1 MNAPPG
7 DTLRPPPAASH
18 SESPTGWRP
27 SFMLAD
33 VARRVTSRQLVGRA
47 DELAGLHAVTQAAAH
62 GEVRVVLLS
71 GDAGIGKTRLV
82 TTVIAQARDD
92 GFIAALGGC
101 LQLGEVS
108 VAYAPLVE
116 ALRDLRIQLGEDV
129 LAELLGPGLA
139 DIGALLG
146 SGNAGAAQRSGPL
159 FEHVLGFLTRLSRR
173 QPVLLVFEDLH
184 WADASTRDL
193 VAFLG
198 RNLRDASVVLLLTYR
213 ADDLHR
219 RHPLRPVV
227 ADLERDP
234 RVERIPLSGLAR
246 DELASLLGEISDDPP
261 SDEVV
266 DELLARSDGNPLYV
280 EELMA
285 AGGIDH
291 GVPRT
296 LSDVILSRVERLSE
310 PAQAALHVAAVL
322 GDDVDD
328 MLLEQVIGQ
337 PVTAAL
343 REALSV
349 QVLVI
354 DGDACRF
361 RHALVREALYDDLL
375 PGERERLH
383 LSAAQA
389 IEVSERLDEHVRW
402 ALLAHHWDAAG
413 MSVKAFAASLQAG
426 QEAERVHA
434 FADAAAQYERALR
447 LYDRLPDP
455 GIRRA
460 DLLMRAANAFHAS
473 SISPRAAALA
483 EAALREFGD
492 DAAPEQRALVYER
505 IGRFNWMINRGG
517 AAHAAYEQARA
528 LVEGRP
534 ASREQAFTL
543 AALGQ
548 SLMLRERYHDADRAL
563 QRAIAVADEVGA
575 TDVRAHALTSLGP
588 TLAGLG
594 RVDESV
600 SAMQRARELTTDP
613 EEVGRGYVNLAHC
626 LYYAARYDEAA
637 RVGADGVEYAM
648 RSGYHGTYTS
658 AVAGAWVTALLCA
671 GRWDE
676 AATLRADRR
685 IRPGDPYHELRWLP
699 LLLRRG
705 QVEEARPV
713 VERVLRET
721 AQAEDIQFR
730 GLALLR
736 AAELATLDQRWD
748 DARLLIADM
757 LARAAGTDD
766 QYFVAQAYGL
776 GVTIPGDVAAVD
788 RLGADA
794 VAWGATLQAQLP
806 EVRAWLATVPA
817 QQSRVHG
824 ADTPDEWAAVV
835 KAWDGIGQPYPA
847 ALARYW
853 QADALLRARSR
864 EDAARL
870 LADALAT
877 ADALGAAPLAARV
890 RTLAQRARLALSIG
904 APDRDPVAAL
914 NLTPRELEVLALVAQ
929 GHTNRQIG
937 AALFISEKT
946 ASVHVTNLLRKLAVA
961 NRTEAA
967 AIARRV
973 GV

>member
-1 MNAPPG
+1 
-7 DTLRPPPAASH
+7 
-18 SESPTGWRP
+18 
-27 SFMLAD
+27 MLAD

-146 SGNAGAAQRSGPL
+146 SGNAGAAQSSGPL

-198 RNLRDASVVLLLTYR
+198 RNLRDASIVLLLTYR

-291 GVPRT
+291 GVPAT

-600 SAMQRARELTTDP
+600 SALQRARELTTDP

-658 AVAGAWVTALLCA
+658 AVAGAWVTTLLCA

-685 IRPGDPYHELRWLP
+685 IRPGDPYHGCAGCRCCCGAGRWRRPARWLN
-699 LLLRRG
+699 
-705 QVEEARPV
+705 AC
-713 VERVLRET
+713 
-721 AQAEDIQFR
+721 
-730 GLALLR
+730 
-736 AAELATLDQRWD
+736 
-748 DARLLIADM
+748 
-757 LARAAGTDD
+757 
-766 QYFVAQAYGL
+766 Y
-776 GVTIPGDVAAVD
+776 
-788 RLGADA
+788 
-794 VAWGATLQAQLP
+794 
-806 EVRAWLATVPA
+806 
-817 QQSRVHG
+817 
-824 ADTPDEWAAVV
+824 
-835 KAWDGIGQPYPA
+835 
-847 ALARYW
+847 
-853 QADALLRARSR
+853 
-864 EDAARL
+864 
-870 LADALAT
+870 
-877 ADALGAAPLAARV
+877 
-890 RTLAQRARLALSIG
+890 
-904 APDRDPVAAL
+904 
-914 NLTPRELEVLALVAQ
+914 
-929 GHTNRQIG
+929 
-937 AALFISEKT
+937 
-946 ASVHVTNLLRKLAVA
+946 
-961 NRTEAA
+961 
-967 AIARRV
+967 ARRRRRRTSSSAAWRCC
-973 GV
+973 GPPSSRRSTSGGTTRAC